1 MWYIYTVEYYSVIKK
16 NVIAPFAT
24 TWMDPEIVILSE
36 VSQAEKE
43 KHHMTFLIWGIEKE
57 MRQMNLLI
65 RQKETHRLIRE

>member
-16 NVIAPFAT
+16 NEIAPFAT
-24 TWMDPEIVILSE
+24 TWMDPEIVILGE

-65 RQKETHRLIRE
+65 R

>member
-1 MWYIYTVEYYSVIKK
+1 MVICTVEYYSVIKK
-16 NVIAPFAT
+16 NEIMPFAA
-24 TWMDPEIVILSE
+24 TWMDPEIVILSG

-65 RQKETHRLIRE
+65 RQTETHRLIRE

>member
-1 MWYIYTVEYYSVIKK
+1 M
-16 NVIAPFAT
+16 PFAA
-24 TWMDPEIVILSE
+24 TWMDPEIVILSG

-65 RQKETHRLIRE
+65 RQTETHRLIRE